1 MSSQSLR
8 IGGSTF
14 SFMWKE
20 PARASME
27 RMRQLGLND
36 FDVLLVPG
44 HLWMDD
50 LTPGDVAELRGQL
63 KSGDI
68 RIESLNLPALDLNPC
83 SCVPEFRAYSVTMY
97 QKALRLS
104 ADLGGRAVVV
114 VPGRVSALL
123 PPGRNDTLNWLTESI
138 ASLLETA
145 EQLDQKL
152 FLELHPQ
159 TPVPTASQIGDFVDR
174 FDSPRVQIAY
184 DVASAEFIGEDY
196 VAAIGRLGKRIGQF
210 HLSDSTRTA
219 WRHDALGRGTVDI
232 PSALAAIE
240 QNGCEGAT
248 ILEIISSQPIE
259 EMKASLERIATIAD
273 GVSSSQN

>member
-1 MSSQSLR
+1 MSSTSIR
-8 IGGSTF
+8 MGGSTF

-27 RMRQLGLND
+27 RMRQLDLND

-50 LTPGDVAELRGQL
+50 VTPRDIAELRGQL

-68 RIESLNLPALDLNPC
+68 RIESLNLPALDLNLC
-83 SCVPEFRAYSVTMY
+83 SCVVEFRAYSIEVY
-97 QKALRLS
+97 RKALRLS

-114 VPGRVSALL
+114 VPGRVSGLL
-123 PPGRNDTLNWLTESI
+123 PPERNDTLNWLTESI
-138 ASLLETA
+138 AELLETA

-174 FDSPRVQIAY
+174 FDSPRVLVAY
-184 DVASAEFIGEDY
+184 DIASAEFIGEDY
-196 VAAIGRLGKRIGQF
+196 VAAIERLGKRIGQF

-219 WRHDALGRGTVDI
+219 WRHDALGRGTVDVAA
-232 PSALAAIE
+232 ALQAIDR
-240 QNGCEGAT
+240 NGFDGVT
-248 ILEIISSQPIE
+248 ILEIISSRPME
-259 EMKASLERIATIAD
+259 EMKASLSQIAAMT
-273 GVSSSQN
+273 GG